1 LKVEVDWRDCM
12 NKIDVLSVMVAL
24 IGAVGVSLGLLLL
37 YILTLSIYQYYGMV
51 GSSIA
56 GIGTLLFGTIF
67 LIFYKHETK

>member
-1 LKVEVDWRDCM
+1 M